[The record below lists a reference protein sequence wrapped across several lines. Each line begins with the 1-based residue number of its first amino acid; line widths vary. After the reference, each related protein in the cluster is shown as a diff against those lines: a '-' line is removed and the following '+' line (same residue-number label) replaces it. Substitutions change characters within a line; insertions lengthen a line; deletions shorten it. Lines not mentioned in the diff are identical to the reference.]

1 MTSFIILAVLSI
13 ALFYF
18 GSVPFAVAA
27 SRKKTVKLLRHLS
40 KEGAANNLVF
50 CSQEIFENRVIGID
64 GIHRKIMLIE
74 KNDHD
79 IHSSIISLDD
89 VNDCQLITNH
99 DSKKEQARQNVGGE
113 IDLPTVEIRFD
124 FNNHSKP
131 AFIKFGDGLIDSRKE
146 LDFLMAK
153 AEYWCIMFSKML
165 HVHGIEARA

>member
-1 MTSFIILAVLSI
+1 MTSFIVLSI
-13 ALFYF
+13 LLVGLLYF
-18 GSVPFAVAA
+18 GSVPFAVAT

-40 KEGAANNLVF
+40 NEGAANNLVF
-50 CSQEIFENRVIGID
+50 CSQEVFQNRVIGID

-74 KNDHD
+74 KSDRNYQ
-79 IHSSIISLDD
+79 SSIISLDE

-99 DSKKEQARQNVGGE
+99 DSQQERGRQNVGGE
-113 IDLPTVEIRFD
+113 IDSPTVEIRFD

-146 LDFLMAK
+146 LDFLRAK